1 MGGRIESCLPGPD
14 RRPERPLQPWPAWLP
29 AAPVATLRCS
39 AVPPDEVCS
48 VTSVREKG
56 SYDFLG
62 VAVDRLEP
70 GDPSQI
76 GRFRV
81 LGRLGEG
88 GMGRVF
94 LAESRGG
101 RKVAI
106 KVVHPRHA
114 NDPSFRRRFAHEV
127 AAARQ
132 VGGFHAA
139 LVVDADPDAN
149 PPWMAT
155 AFIPGPS
162 LADAIDQQ
170 GPLDEAGVRELGAAL
185 AEGLEAIHACGIIHR
200 DLKPSNVIMGYDG
213 PRIIDF
219 GIAKSADASSLTA
232 SNAVLGTLRYMSPE
246 QLNGQILTEKSDIF
260 ALGAIL
266 TYAATGHNPFDG
278 VTLPAIITQILNNP
292 PNLDPLAGDLRDII
306 SACLAREP
314 SDRPSAA
321 DLLARF
327 NLLQGAREATAVL
340 TAAGESAATGR
351 AEPVPTVAM
360 PAGASQVQV
369 SGPQRAAVRESSTI
383 STIDVG
389 VAAPPASPA
398 LPAPPAPPQAAPRA
412 TPAPPVR
419 LPASPAARPS
429 ASPPVG
435 PSASPPVRPS
445 VGPPVRPSVGPP
457 ARRRRRPLAML
468 AAASA
473 VVVVGLAVGLAL
485 LLGRHT
491 VTVTSATGSLA
502 QTLSDPASSAASSV
516 TPVTPVAF
524 GPDGILATG
533 DHSGNTYVWNTG
545 SGTPARTLA
554 DSASQGVFSVAFGPD
569 GTLAAG
575 DNDGRTDLWNTAAQT
590 YTPLSDVT
598 ARVVPSVAFGPGGVL
613 ATDQIGSVDIWNT
626 ATGTRITTLKD
637 PGTGGVFSVAFGPG
651 GILAASDDNG
661 HVYLWDTTARKVIAT
676 LTDPVSTGVDPVA
689 FGPGGILV
697 AGDNGHVYVWNTAA
711 WNVIATLTEPDT
723 GGVRSVAFGP
733 DGILA
738 TGDNNGHVY
747 LWNIT
752 TGKLI
757 GSVAD
762 PGSMGVYSVAFAP
775 SGTLATGD
783 NNGHAYLWK
792 ITYHKS

>member
-1 MGGRIESCLPGPD
+1 MLARLP
-14 RRPERPLQPWPAWLP
+14 E
-29 AAPVATLRCS
+29 
-39 AVPPDEVCS
+39 EVCS
-48 VTSVREKG
+48 VTSVPEN
-56 SYDFLG
+56 FLG

-70 GDPSQI
+70 GDPTQI

-94 LAESRGG
+94 LGESRGG

-127 AAARQ
+127 ASARQ

-139 LVVDADPDAN
+139 LVVDADPDAD

-170 GPLDEAGVRELGAAL
+170 GPLDETGVRELGAAL

-246 QLNGQILTEKSDIF
+246 QLNGQILTDKSDIF

-292 PNLDPLAGDLRDII
+292 PNLDPLTGDLRDII
-306 SACLAREP
+306 SACLARGPGE
-314 SDRPSAA
+314 RPSAA

-327 NLLQGAREATAVL
+327 NVLRVASQPAVSQPVVSQPV
-340 TAAGESAATGR
+340 ASQPAVSGR
-351 AEPVPTVAM
+351 AEPVPTM
-360 PAGASQVQV
+360 LLPAEASHAHMSGAQ
-369 SGPQRAAVRESSTI
+369 GGTVRETSTVSTI
-383 STIDVG
+383 GVG
-389 VAAPPASPA
+389 LAAPPAASA
-398 LPAPPAPPQAAPRA
+398 SSSPPAPPQAAP
-412 TPAPPVR
+412 PAREPR
-419 LPASPAARPS
+419 
-429 ASPPVG
+429 
-435 PSASPPVRPS
+435 
-445 VGPPVRPSVGPP
+445 
-457 ARRRRRPLAML
+457 RRRRRPAVIL
-468 AAASA
+468 AAAGA
-473 VVVVGLAVGLAL
+473 VVVIGLAVGLDL
-485 LLGRHT
+485 LLNRHT
-491 VTVTSATGSLA
+491 ATVTSATGSLA
-502 QTLSDPASSAASSV
+502 QTLTDPAGSVTSPV
-516 TPVTPVAF
+516 TPVTPVTF
-524 GPDGILATG
+524 GPGGVLATG
-533 DHSGNTYVWNTG
+533 DSSGHTYIWNPGTE
-545 SGTPARTLA
+545 TPARTLA
-554 DSASQGVFSVAFGPD
+554 DPASLGVFSVAFGPN

-575 DNDGRTDLWNTAAQT
+575 DNNGRTDLWNIAARTHTA
-590 YTPLSDVT
+590 LSDPS
-598 ARVVPSVAFGPGGVL
+598 AQVVPSVAFGPGGVL
-613 ATDQIGSVDIWNT
+613 ATAQIGSIDIWNT
-626 ATGTRITTLKD
+626 ATGTRITTLTD

-661 HVYLWDTTARKVIAT
+661 HVYLWNTTAGKVIAT
-676 LTDPVSTGVDPVA
+676 LADPVSTGADPVA

-711 WNVIATLTEPDT
+711 WNVIATLTDPDS
-723 GGVRSVAFGP
+723 GGVFSVAFGP

-738 TGDNNGHVY
+738 AGDNNGHAY
-747 LWNIT
+747 LWNAT
-752 TGKLI
+752 AGTLI

-762 PGSMGVYSVAFAP
+762 PGSMGVDSVAFGP

-783 NNGHAYLWK
+783 NNGNAYLWN